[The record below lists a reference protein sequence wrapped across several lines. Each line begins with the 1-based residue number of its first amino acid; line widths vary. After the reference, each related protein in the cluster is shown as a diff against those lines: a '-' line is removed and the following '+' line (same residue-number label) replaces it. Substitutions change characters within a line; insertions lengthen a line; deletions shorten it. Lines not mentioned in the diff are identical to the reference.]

1 MNESGSV
8 FQSIIPEIRQKSA
21 ELRHALGWAIVII
34 DDDPTGNQTVHG
46 IPLLGSW
53 TVELLKEELAEDSPA
68 FFILANTRSLPE
80 AEAVARMSVIARNLR
95 EASESVGKSVLVI
108 SRSDSTLRGHFPA
121 EIDALSPLVDP
132 QKRIL
137 IFAPAMFEGG
147 RVTIED
153 IQYLE
158 EGEQLT
164 PVGQTEYANDPVFGY
179 RNSYLP
185 DWLVEKT
192 GDPSLLDRL
201 KSIAIGD
208 LAESALLRQKLSHL
222 QAGEICLLNAAHYGH
237 MDLAALAIWEWLAS
251 EPSRQ
256 VLVRS
261 SSSFLPS
268 FLGLPPQGL
277 LSPATLKLP
286 SGAGGVVIVGS
297 FVSKTTS
304 QLTRLLSEREDL
316 IRVELDPAKLEDT
329 GVQDY
334 LLLLTQQ
341 IDETVV
347 QGHHVV
353 LFTSRTLVQKEDAEA
368 QLLLG
373 QMISDALVAVVKGL
387 KVKPR
392 FLIAK
397 GGITSHVLA
406 VEALEMMRSK
416 VKGQIL
422 PGIPVWE
429 MGAESRFPGLTYV
442 VFPGN
447 VGGSNALVEAVNKLS

>member
-1 MNESGSV
+1 M
-8 FQSIIPEIRQKSA
+8 
-21 ELRHALGWAIVII
+21 
-34 DDDPTGNQTVHG
+34 
-46 IPLLGSW
+46 
-53 TVELLKEELAEDSPA
+53 
-68 FFILANTRSLPE
+68 
-80 AEAVARMSVIARNLR
+80 
-95 EASESVGKSVLVI
+95 
-108 SRSDSTLRGHFPA
+108 
-121 EIDALSPLVDP
+121 
-132 QKRIL
+132 
-137 IFAPAMFEGG
+137 
-147 RVTIED
+147 
-153 IQYLE
+153 
-158 EGEQLT
+158 
-164 PVGQTEYANDPVFGY
+164 
-179 RNSYLP
+179 
-185 DWLVEKT
+185 
-192 GDPSLLDRL
+192 
-201 KSIAIGD
+201 
-208 LAESALLRQKLSHL
+208 
-222 QAGEICLLNAAHYGH
+222 
-237 MDLAALAIWEWLAS
+237 
-251 EPSRQ
+251 
-256 VLVRS
+256 
-261 SSSFLPS
+261 
-268 FLGLPPQGL
+268 
-277 LSPATLKLP
+277 
-286 SGAGGVVIVGS
+286 IVGS